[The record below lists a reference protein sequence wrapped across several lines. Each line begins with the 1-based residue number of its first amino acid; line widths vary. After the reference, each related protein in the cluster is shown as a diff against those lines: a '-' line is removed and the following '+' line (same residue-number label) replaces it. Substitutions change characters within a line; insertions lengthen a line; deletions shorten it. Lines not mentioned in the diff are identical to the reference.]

1 MRLFGSLSGLVDRKK
16 MKFSIL
22 AGLFLG
28 VGLTISFV
36 AHERE
41 VGEPKFRAI
50 AQSMLNVASMLPE
63 DFLSGQQPASP
74 DAPLSPEEVPAE
86 DLFEPADF
94 LDASMELLLDAGKGG
109 GPAEVQ
115 LESGE
120 RLTFSILS
128 TMQAEVEK
136 VYGDYEPVEAAFVA
150 LDPRTGEVLALTG
163 WADGEL
169 APHRAL
175 QADGPAASIFKM
187 VSATALLEEHN
198 VRTEKEFCYH
208 GGRSGIT
215 TRLLEP
221 NPEKDSACMTFS
233 SAMGRSANVI
243 FARLADKFLDRG
255 EMKRFGERFGFN
267 RVIPFVWPVQLS
279 KMEVPKDRL
288 EFARMAAGF
297 HHSKLSPL
305 HGALMG
311 AAVANGGLM
320 MQPQILQSVA
330 AADGEE
336 IFRSQPRAFQR
347 TMSNKT
353 AGKLARMMVNTTT
366 EGTARKYFARTARQ
380 LQGIKVAGKTGSL
393 SHVKDGERLYHSW
406 LVGFA
411 PADNPR
417 IAFASLVVNGPKWRV
432 KGPYVAKRALEAFF
446 KEATPAAKK
455 VASQ

>member
-16 MKFSIL
+16 LKFSIL
-22 AGLFLG
+22 AGLLLG
-28 VGLTISFV
+28 AGLTISFV
-36 AHERE
+36 THERAE
-41 VGEPKFRAI
+41 GDPKYQAI

-63 DFLSGQQPASP
+63 DFLSGKQPSSP
-74 DAPLSPEEVPAE
+74 DVPLPPEDVPAE
-86 DLFEPADF
+86 DIFEPADF
-94 LDASMELLLDAGKGG
+94 LDASMELLLEAGKGG

-128 TMQAEVEK
+128 RLQAEVEK

-150 LDPRTGEVLALTG
+150 IDPRTGEVLALTG
-163 WADGEL
+163 WANGEL

-175 QADGPAASIFKM
+175 QAEGPAASIFKM
-187 VSATALLEEHN
+187 VSATALVEEHN
-198 VRTEKEFCYH
+198 VRTEKQFCYH
-208 GGRSGIT
+208 GGRSGISK
-215 TRLLEP
+215 RLLEP
-221 NPEKDSACMTFS
+221 NPEKDSACMTFA
-233 SAMGRSANVI
+233 SAMGKSANVI
-243 FARLADKFLDRG
+243 FARLADKFLDRD

-267 RVIPFVWPVQLS
+267 RVIPFVWPVELS
-279 KMEVPKDRL
+279 KMDVPKDRL

-297 HHSKLSPL
+297 RHSKLSPL
-305 HGALMG
+305 HGAMMG

-336 IFRSQPRAFQR
+336 IFHSQPRPFQR
-347 TMSNKT
+347 TMSSKT
-353 AGKLARMMVNTTT
+353 ATKLARMMVTTTT

-393 SHVKDGERLYHSW
+393 SHVKNGERLYHSW

-446 KEATPAAKK
+446 KEPKATDKK
-455 VASQ
+455 VAAK